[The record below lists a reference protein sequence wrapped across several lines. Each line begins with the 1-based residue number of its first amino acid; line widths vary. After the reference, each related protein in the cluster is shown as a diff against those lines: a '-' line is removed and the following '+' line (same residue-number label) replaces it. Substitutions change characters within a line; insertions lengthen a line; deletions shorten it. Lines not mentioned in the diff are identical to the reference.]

1 MLCSTGEYVGE
12 IDAVDTAEQSF
23 RAAVHGGDNSA
34 VPLRIKTTC
43 KGYICDS
50 MTMSWNTTQ
59 QEEGMNCR
67 YAQPPG

>member
-1 MLCSTGEYVGE
+1 MLCSIGENVGE

-43 KGYICDS
+43 KGYICGS
-50 MTMSWNTTQ
+50 MTVLWNTTQ
-59 QEEGMNCR
+59 QEKGTKD
-67 YAQPPG
+67 